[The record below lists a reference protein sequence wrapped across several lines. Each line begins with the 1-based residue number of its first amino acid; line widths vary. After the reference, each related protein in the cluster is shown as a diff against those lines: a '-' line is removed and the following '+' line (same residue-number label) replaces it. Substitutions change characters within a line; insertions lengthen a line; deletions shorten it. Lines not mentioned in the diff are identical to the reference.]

1 MGCAPY
7 LQIFKAGQLQFTA
20 AASVSYQQAKDELPF
35 CRVADGP
42 ISFHVETIVQ
52 GDILIRGRH
61 LTASGQR
68 VSMFRVA
75 FHTGYVPPKV
85 MRLSKEQLDGASSDK
100 RFPDDFFI
108 DFIFEPC
115 DAELAS
121 KHLVAEA
128 ETEMASDTTDMRTG
142 VPVVKASAYD
152 SMLHRDSRFWDVIA
166 ARRQEHTQSKDEDSM
181 WGPTIGRRRDLSSRG
196 DKKKSK
202 EDGKPSDP
210 SSSLN
215 AFSIGGDLD
224 FFDTPEEPPAPKK
237 ESATPPKRDEL
248 MEALMAL
255 DDDAL
260 SPPNTRRVM
269 HTDDVE
275 EIIFFEAA
283 EPVSTQEPKPTIVA
297 LPPKKET
304 ASTHSAEQPN
314 EDTESGVNETME
326 EKETTPSEV
335 DEVAALLQDADLDM
349 DADLDALLAA
359 GGGDVD
365 LPEDMGEDLDLFDDD
380 DLEDLE
386 NLLSQ
391 AKK

>member
-1 MGCAPY
+1 MA
-7 LQIFKAGQLQFTA
+7 
-20 AASVSYQQAKDELPF
+20 
-35 CRVADGP
+35 R
-42 ISFHVETIVQ
+42 
-52 GDILIRGRH
+52 
-61 LTASGQR
+61 
-68 VSMFRVA
+68 
-75 FHTGYVPPKV
+75 
-85 MRLSKEQLDGASSDK
+85 
-100 RFPDDFFI
+100 
-108 DFIFEPC
+108 
-115 DAELAS
+115 
-121 KHLVAEA
+121 KHLLAEA
-128 ETEMASDTTDMRTG
+128 ETAMASDTTDTCTG
-142 VPVVKASAYD
+142 GPIVKASAYD

-166 ARRQEHTQSKDEDSM
+166 ARRQEHTQTKEEDPM

-202 EDGKPSDP
+202 EDGKPSNP

-237 ESATPPKRDEL
+237 ESAKPPKRDEL

-255 DDDAL
+255 DDDPA
-260 SPPNTRRVM
+260 SPTNTRTDM
-269 HTDDVE
+269 HTGVE
-275 EIIFFEAA
+275 EIVFFEEA
-283 EPVSTQEPKPTIVA
+283 EPRLSTHEPKPTLVA

-304 ASTHSAEQPN
+304 ASTPSAEQQPN
-314 EDTESGVNETME
+314 QDTVSAENETTDK
-326 EKETTPSEV
+326 KETTPNAV

-359 GGGDVD
+359 GGGDED
-365 LPEDMGEDLDLFDDD
+365 FSEDMGDDVDIFDED

>member
-35 CRVADGP
+35 CRATDGP
-42 ISFHVETIVQ
+42 ISFHVETVVQ

-108 DFIFEPC
+108 DLIFEPC
-115 DAELAS
+115 DAEMAS

-128 ETEMASDTTDMRTG
+128 ETAMASDTTDTCTG
-142 VPVVKASAYD
+142 APIVKASAYD

-166 ARRQEHTQSKDEDSM
+166 ARRQEHTQTKEEDPM
-181 WGPTIGRRRDLSSRG
+181 WGATIGRRRDLSSRG

-202 EDGKPSDP
+202 EDGKPSNP
-210 SSSLN
+210 SNSLN

-224 FFDTPEEPPAPKK
+224 FFDTPEEPPAPRT

-255 DDDAL
+255 DDDPA
-260 SPPNTRRVM
+260 SSPNTVVQI
-269 HTDDVE
+269 DEE
-275 EIIFFEAA
+275 EIVFFEEA
-283 EPVSTQEPKPTIVA
+283 EPPLSTQGPKPTIVA

-304 ASTHSAEQPN
+304 ASTPSTEQPT
-314 EDTESGVNETME
+314 EDTVSDENEATE
-326 EKETTPSEV
+326 KKETTPSVV
-335 DEVAALLQDADLDM
+335 DEVSALLQDANLDI

-365 LPEDMGEDLDLFDDD
+365 LSEDMGDDLDLFDDD